1 MSLAVMRLGNWPV
14 DRIRPEEKELV
25 ENEVA

>member
-1 MSLAVMRLGNWPV
+1 MSLAAMRLGNWPV
-14 DRIRPEEKELV
+14 GRIRPEEKELV